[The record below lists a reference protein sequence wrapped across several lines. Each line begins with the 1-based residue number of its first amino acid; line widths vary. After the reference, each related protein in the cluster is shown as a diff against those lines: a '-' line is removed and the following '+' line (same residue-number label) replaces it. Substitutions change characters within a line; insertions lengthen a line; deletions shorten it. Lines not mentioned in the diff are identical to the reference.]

1 MANPAKALEGADD
14 GVTAALELVLT
25 PALFAFFGWLVDR
38 WLGTTPLF
46 ILLFAGIVLA
56 YEVWKLWYNY
66 TERMKAIEQALP
78 DTRGPAKADGEVGQ

>member
-14 GVTAALELVLT
+14 GITAAFELVLT

-46 ILLFAGIVLA
+46 ILLFAGIVVT
-56 YEVWKLWYNY
+56 YEIWKLWYGY
-66 TERMKAIEQALP
+66 TERMKTYEQALP
-78 DTRGPAKADGEVGQ
+78 DTHGTTGAP